1 MSIVTASLEVAAPA
15 MAREELDADAGA
27 TVPLDDFDELFA
39 AHYTRLVRALSL
51 ISGSPEAAADAVQ
64 EAFVKAHL
72 RWRRVGKLDDPIGW
86 IRRVAINGLRDD
98 YRRSRRQKSLLARL
112 SVRAETTVD
121 PPEVDEV
128 DRLLAELPRQQRAVA
143 ALYYVD
149 GLTIAEISDTLEI
162 AEGSVKSHLH
172 DARRRLRTVLGPTS
186 GGAAPLPGGS

>member
-1 MSIVTASLEVAAPA
+1 MSIVTASAEVAAPA

-27 TVPLDDFDELFA
+27 TDPLDDFEELFA

-72 RWRRVGKLDDPIGW
+72 RWRRVGELDDPIGW

>member
-1 MSIVTASLEVAAPA
+1 

-27 TVPLDDFDELFA
+27 TVPPDDFDELFA
-39 AHYTRLVRALSL
+39 AHFTRLVRALSL

-72 RWRRVGKLDDPIGW
+72 RWRRVAKLDDPIGW

-98 YRRSRRQKSLLARL
+98 YRRSRRQNSLLARL
-112 SVRAETTVD
+112 TVRAETTVD

-128 DRLLAELPRQQRAVA
+128 DRLLAELPRQQRAVT

-162 AEGSVKSHLH
+162 AEGSVKSHLY

-186 GGAAPLPGGS
+186 GGATPSLGGS